1 MSIIVQEDQLKG
13 MPDEALASEL
23 ENPSGGFP
31 QYLVFAELNRRSD
44 LRKRYSEQKAKSPA
58 NTMAEEMVA
67 QVMGGARQ
75 AQPMQMMR
83 DGGIVGYRNGGG
95 VPSEEDII
103 RVMNERA
110 VSREDAIRILKGSSL
125 GVGATG
131 RRPIGDLFSRIGGGI
146 RDIFTP
152 PDIPRAPS
160 IKGLGS
166 SARPE
171 VGTETVMP
179 EPDVPELGGFSDSPT
194 PEVRQTDGTG
204 KDAVTRGQSE
214 IDVVPLFG
222 PEKDDSKDYLSEYSR
237 LVEGRTPTS
246 NKDLASFRESL
257 EKYMPEPSRTA
268 AGGRALMSIGQGLL
282 SQPTFAGG
290 LAAGIPGVI
299 ESSLLYGR
307 EQNEY
312 NKNRQAAE
320 TALFETQEARRVA
333 DQDRLFRGRTAVA
346 EMGTRLRGDEMTA
359 GARINALRAESIIQQ
374 IDAIDDY
381 IANPVNQNE
390 EYKAGLQRQRDS
402 LSARLNE
409 LLGGPRERLRV
420 E

>member
-103 RVMNERA
+103 RVMNARA
-110 VSREDAIRILKGSSL
+110 VGREDAIRILQGSSL
-125 GVGATG
+125 GTVLTG
-131 RRPIGDLFSRIGGGI
+131 RRPIGDMFSSIGGWLKG
-146 RDIFTP
+146 IFTP
-152 PDIPRAPS
+152 PDIPTAPS
-160 IKGLGS
+160 LRGLGS
-166 SARPE
+166 TARLE

-194 PEVRQTDGTG
+194 PEVRQADGTVR
-204 KDAVTRGQSE
+204 DAVTRGQSKV
-214 IDVVPLFG
+214 DVVPVFG
-222 PEKDDSKDYLSEYSR
+222 PEKGDSKDYLSEYSR
-237 LVEGRTPTS
+237 LVEGKTPTS

-282 SQPTFAGG
+282 SQPTFAAG

-320 TALFETQEARRVA
+320 TALFETQEARRIA
-333 DQDRLFRGRTAVA
+333 DQERLFAGRTAVA
-346 EMGTRLRGDEMTA
+346 QMATRLRGDELTA
-359 GARINALRAESIIQQ
+359 GARLNALRADALIDQ

-381 IANPVNQNE
+381 ITDPVNQDE
-390 EYKAGLQRQRDS
+390 EYKAGLQRKRDS
-402 LSARLNE
+402 LSAQLNE